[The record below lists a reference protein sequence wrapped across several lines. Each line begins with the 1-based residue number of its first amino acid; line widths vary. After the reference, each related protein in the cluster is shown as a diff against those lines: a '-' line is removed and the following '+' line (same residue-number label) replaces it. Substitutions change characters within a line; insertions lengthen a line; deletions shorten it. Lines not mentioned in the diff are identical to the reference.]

1 MLTPIL
7 VTFLHGGPVQMR
19 ESTYKS
25 RVPAATPHL
34 VIARGEHI
42 FKKENISKV
51 WEKSAAGNFA
61 GQKQ

>member
-1 MLTPIL
+1 
-7 VTFLHGGPVQMR
+7 MR
-19 ESTYKS
+19 ESAYKS

-42 FKKENISKV
+42 FKKENISEV